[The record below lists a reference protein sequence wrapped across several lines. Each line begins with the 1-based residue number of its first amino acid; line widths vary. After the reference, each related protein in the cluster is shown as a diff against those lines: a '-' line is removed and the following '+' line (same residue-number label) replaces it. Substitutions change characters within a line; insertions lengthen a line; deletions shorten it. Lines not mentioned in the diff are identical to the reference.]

1 MTESLSV
8 TSGDATA
15 SHGLD
20 LGVEEELHVVDLVT
34 RELVPRA
41 QEILDRLDPA
51 HFSAELHRSVVET
64 NTPVAVTLDGLRDAI
79 VDRRHTAITVAE
91 SLGLGLVASGTVP
104 LVDLES
110 LPVTP
115 TSRYRRML
123 DDYQMLARE
132 QLICGAQ
139 VHVGVPDRDE
149 AVAVTQRV
157 ASALPTLLS
166 LSTSS
171 PYWMGEDSG
180 YASVRSLVWLRWPTA
195 GDPGLLTSA
204 AEFDELVADLIAS
217 GTITD
222 PKMVYFDVRPSAHV
236 PTVEL
241 RVTDSSPDVDTV
253 VLIAGLF
260 RGLVLRAQQDYR
272 ADRPFTPTRP
282 PLHRGDVAR
291 RPLGPGGRPAALAA
305 AGTGRGCRRAA
316 RRRPAPSWRGS
327 AERGRAEVRRRGRG
341 TA

>member
-1 MTESLSV
+1 MTESFPIAAD
-8 TSGDATA
+8 TEDAA
-15 SHGLD
+15 QDLP

-41 QEILDRLDPA
+41 PEVLARLGDG
-51 HFSAELHRSVVET
+51 FSAELHRSVVET
-64 NTPVAVTLDGLRDAI
+64 NTPVATTLDGLRDAI
-79 VDRRHTAITVAE
+79 AGRRRDAITVAE
-91 SLGLGLVASGTVP
+91 SLGLGLVATGTVP

-110 LPVTP
+110 LPVTA

-149 AVAVTQRV
+149 AVSVTQRV
-157 ASALPTLLS
+157 APALPVLLA
-166 LSTSS
+166 LSASS

-180 YASVRSLVWLRWPTA
+180 YASVRSLVWMRWPTA
-195 GDPGLLTSA
+195 GDPGELRSA
-204 AEFDELVADLIAS
+204 AEHDALVADLIAS

-222 PKMVYFDVRPSAHV
+222 PKMVYFDVRPSAHL

-260 RGLVLRAQQDYR
+260 RALVLQSLQERRAE
-272 ADRPFTPTRP
+272 RPIAAVAP
-282 PLHRGDVAR
+282 PLHR
-291 RPLGPGGRPAALAA
+291 AAMW
-305 AGTGRGCRRAA
+305 RAA
-316 RRRPAPSWRGS
+316 RSGL
-327 AERGRAEVRRRGRG
+327 
-341 TA
+341 

>member
-1 MTESLSV
+1 MTESLRV
-8 TSGDATA
+8 AEGGDQAGTE
-15 SHGLD
+15 LT

-41 QEILDRLDPA
+41 PEVLARLDDA

-64 NTPVAVTLDGLRDAI
+64 NTPVAATLDDLREGITGLRREAI
-79 VDRRHTAITVAE
+79 GVAE
-91 SLGLGLVASGTVP
+91 SLGLGLVAAGTVP

-110 LPVTP
+110 LPVTA

-123 DDYQMLARE
+123 DDYQLLARE

-149 AVAVTQRV
+149 AVSVTQRV
-157 ASALPTLLS
+157 ASALPVLLA
-166 LSTSS
+166 LSASS

-180 YASVRSLVWLRWPTA
+180 YASTRSLIWLRWPTA
-195 GDPGLLTSA
+195 GDSGVVTDA
-204 AEFDELVADLIAS
+204 ADHDALVADLIAS

-222 PKMVYFDVRPSAHV
+222 PKMVYFDVRPSAHL

-253 VLIAGLF
+253 VLLAGLF
-260 RGLVLRAQQDYR
+260 RGLVLRAQQAYR
-272 ADRPFTPTRP
+272 AGEPRSVTRP
-282 PLHRGDVAR
+282 ALHR
-291 RPLGPGGRPAALAA
+291 AAMW
-305 AGTGRGCRRAA
+305 RAA
-316 RRRPAPSWRGS
+316 RSGLEGDLLDLPRSPVPVPA
-327 AERGRAEVRRRGRG
+327 AVAVEHL
-341 TA
+341 

>member
-8 TSGDATA
+8 TPEQHAA
-15 SHGLD
+15 ANGLD

-41 QEILDRLDPA
+41 QEILDQLDPA

-64 NTPVAVTLDGLRDAI
+64 NTPVALTLDGLRDAI
-79 VDRRHTAITVAE
+79 VERRRTAITVAE
-91 SLGLGLVASGTVP
+91 SLGLGLVAAGTVP

-166 LSTSS
+166 L
-171 PYWMGEDSG
+171 
-180 YASVRSLVWLRWPTA
+180 
-195 GDPGLLTSA
+195 
-204 AEFDELVADLIAS
+204 
-217 GTITD
+217 
-222 PKMVYFDVRPSAHV
+222 
-236 PTVEL
+236 
-241 RVTDSSPDVDTV
+241 
-253 VLIAGLF
+253 
-260 RGLVLRAQQDYR
+260 
-272 ADRPFTPTRP
+272 
-282 PLHRGDVAR
+282 
-291 RPLGPGGRPAALAA
+291 
-305 AGTGRGCRRAA
+305 
-316 RRRPAPSWRGS
+316 
-327 AERGRAEVRRRGRG
+327 
-341 TA
+341 